1 MGFSVALFDLIA
13 PYILRGTPVGALHAI
28 LSIIYVH
35 EYEAAF
41 ADDGIVLRGRA
52 KYSGD
57 VGIDPPFFDPLTGSF
72 GFGGNAGN
80 QEGHPRSEPARTAPF
95 IEFADNE
102 IEFSLTAPRDASGV
116 SARQDSG
123 SRS

>member
-41 ADDGIVLRGRA
+41 ADDGVVLRGRA

-72 GFGGNAGN
+72 GFGGLPLDLQVQLDLTGGTECLAYTA
-80 QEGHPRSEPARTAPF
+80 SVSIDCTPAP
-95 IEFADNE
+95 
-102 IEFSLTAPRDASGV
+102 
-116 SARQDSG
+116 
-123 SRS
+123 